1 MADGHG
7 VLSGTP
13 PSRSSIQYRNGD
25 RHRHRDGLISR
36 NASFQRTFNE
46 YGATDMKSTRSVETV
61 RLRRD
66 LALLLKQL
74 RALRR
79 EKLSLREQRQRLV
92 GAIAQAGS
100 LGEFVTIT
108 DPDEKHV
115 GLSVVK
121 AKVQALEDEAADLQF
136 EALAAVPTGADR
148 LASSGQESE
157 GTRG

>member
-1 MADGHG
+1 
-7 VLSGTP
+7 
-13 PSRSSIQYRNGD
+13 
-25 RHRHRDGLISR
+25 
-36 NASFQRTFNE
+36 
-46 YGATDMKSTRSVETV
+46 MKSTSSAETV
-61 RLRRD
+61 RFRRD

-115 GLSVVK
+115 GLHVVK
-121 AKVQALEDEAADLQF
+121 AKVQALEEETADLQF
-136 EALAAVPTGADR
+136 EPLAAVPASANR
-148 LASSGQESE
+148 LASGGQQSE

>member
-1 MADGHG
+1 
-7 VLSGTP
+7 
-13 PSRSSIQYRNGD
+13 
-25 RHRHRDGLISR
+25 
-36 NASFQRTFNE
+36 
-46 YGATDMKSTRSVETV
+46 MKSTRSAETV

-79 EKLSLREQRQRLV
+79 EKLSVREQRQRLV

-115 GLSVVK
+115 GVSVAK

-136 EALAAVPTGADR
+136 EPVAAVPASPDR
-148 LASSGQESE
+148 LASGGQESQE
-157 GTRG
+157 TLG